1 MPSTDLHE
9 LEITE
14 AAHLIRSRELSPVEL
29 TEHMLRRIEQLEPSL
44 HAYALVTADV
54 AREQARA
61 AEAEIAAGRHKGP
74 LHGIPIGLK
83 DLHYTRGIPT
93 AAGMRIHRDFRP
105 AFDGTVVRRL
115 REAGTVLLGKLQLTE
130 GAFADHHPD
139 VVAPVNPWG
148 AELWSGASSSG
159 SGVAMAAGLALGA
172 TGTDTGGSIR
182 FPCAANGVTGLKP
195 TWGRVSR
202 HGAFELAAS
211 LDHIGP
217 MCRSA
222 ADCGAMLA
230 AMAGPD
236 PDDPTA
242 VHLPVPDYLAADAS
256 HLRGVRIGVDE
267 DWNGLGADT
276 PTLQALGDAQQA
288 LASLGAHMRRVKAPD
303 SDPVVADWS
312 PHCAVET
319 AVAHEATYPLRR
331 DAYGPGLAGLIDL
344 AREVTAARYQKMLLR
359 RRDYAGRLEAL
370 FQDVDLLLV
379 PAQPVSLLTIARKE
393 AMVGSPEA
401 LALLLRFTAPFD
413 MSGSP
418 TITLPGG
425 ITPQGTPVVFQ
436 LVSRHFAE
444 DLLVRAGRAFQRETD
459 WHRWRPAL

>member
-14 AAHLIRSRELSPVEL
+14 AARLILSRELSPVEL
-29 TEHMLRRIEQLEPSL
+29 TEHMLRRIERLEPRL

-61 AEAEIAAGRHKGP
+61 AEADIAAGRHRGP

-83 DLHYTRGIPT
+83 DLHYTQGIPT
-93 AAGMRIHRDFRP
+93 AGGMSLYRDFRP

-130 GAFADHHPD
+130 GAFADHHPE
-139 VVAPVNPWG
+139 VVPPVNPWG

-159 SGVAMAAGLALGA
+159 SGVAMAAGLALGT

-242 VHLPVPDYLAADAS
+242 AHLPVPDYLAADAG
-256 HLRGVRIGVDE
+256 HLRGVRIGVDHG
-267 DWNGLGADT
+267 WNGMGADA
-276 PTLQALGDAQQA
+276 PTLRVLADAERV
-288 LASLGAHMRRVKAPD
+288 LASLGAHILRVNAPD
-303 SDPVVADWS
+303 SAAVVSDWS

-319 AVAHEATYPLRR
+319 AVAHEATYPSRR

-344 AREVTAARYQKMLLR
+344 AREVTAAHYQKILLR

-379 PAQPVSLLTIARKE
+379 PAQPVSSLTIARKE
-393 AMVGSPEA
+393 ALVQSPEA
-401 LALLLRFTAPFD
+401 LASLLRYTAPFD

-425 ITPQGTPVVFQ
+425 ATPQGSPVAFQ

-459 WHRWRPAL
+459 WHRQRPVL

>member
-1 MPSTDLHE
+1 MPSSELHDLD
-9 LEITE
+9 ITE
-14 AAHLIRSRELSPVEL
+14 AARLIQARKLSPVEL
-29 TEHMLRRIEQLEPSL
+29 AEHMLRRIESLDARL
-44 HAYALVTADV
+44 HAYAVVTAEV
-54 AREQARA
+54 ALEQARSA
-61 AEAEIAAGRHKGP
+61 DAEIAANRYRGP

-83 DLHYTRGIPT
+83 DLHYTKGIPT
-93 AAGMRIHRDFRP
+93 AAGMALYRDFRP

-130 GAFADHHPD
+130 GAFADHHPS
-139 VVAPVNPWG
+139 VVPPVNPWG
-148 AELWSGASSSG
+148 PELWSGASSSG

-242 VHLPVPDYLAADAS
+242 VHLPVPDYLAGDARD
-256 HLRGVRIGVDE
+256 LRGVRIGVD
-267 DWNGLGADT
+267 DHWNAADVDAPTTRALVDAERVLRSLGAD
-276 PTLQALGDAQQA
+276 
-288 LASLGAHMRRVKAPD
+288 MRRVQAPHC
-303 SDPVVADWS
+303 SSVVADWS

-319 AVAHEATYPLRR
+319 AVAHEATYPSRR

-344 AREVTAARYQKMLLR
+344 ARGVSTADFQKMLLR
-359 RRDYAGRLEAL
+359 RRDYAGRLEGL
-370 FQDVDLLLV
+370 FQDIDLLLV
-379 PAQPVSLLTIARKE
+379 PAQNAAALTIARKE
-393 AMVGSPEA
+393 ALVQSPEA
-401 LALLLRFTAPFD
+401 LAALLRYTAPFD

-425 ITPQGTPVVFQ
+425 FTPQGAPVAFQ

-444 DLLVRAGRAFQRETD
+444 DLLVRAGRAFQHETD
-459 WHRWRPAL
+459 WHQRHPAP